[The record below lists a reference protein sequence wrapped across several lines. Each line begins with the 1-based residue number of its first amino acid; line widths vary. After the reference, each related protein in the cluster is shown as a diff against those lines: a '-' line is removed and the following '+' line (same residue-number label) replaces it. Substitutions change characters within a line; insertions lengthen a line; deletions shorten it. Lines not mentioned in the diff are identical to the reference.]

1 MGCVFVERGAVGE
14 GHAAD
19 RTYAKHDAGCV
30 IINIIFEFIG
40 KAYIYQRCN
49 GANPAAR
56 KQPDQIVHPIVLEDG
71 DAIAKR
77 GLSSDAARQRNA
89 RSLPPTARR

>member
-1 MGCVFVERGAVGE
+1 
-14 GHAAD
+14 
-19 RTYAKHDAGCV
+19 
-30 IINIIFEFIG
+30 
-40 KAYIYQRCN
+40 
-49 GANPAAR
+49 
-56 KQPDQIVHPIVLEDG
+56 VLEDG